1 MRTCIFRPIVAAAAL
16 VAASAA
22 GAADFSVSAK
32 DNCACDNG
40 TGLSTV
46 SLAAGQSF
54 SVSVDPSLLWAAGDE
69 LRWSNADGL
78 VGDLFAT
85 GSDASGKAAGTQI
98 GMSFGNLTQGSLAA
112 PYGALV
118 GQIGGGD
125 FFLVGTSYSGQAA
138 SAGML
143 KLFYWDSGNADN
155 IGSIT
160 ASVNVAAVPE
170 PGTYALMV
178 GGLGLVGWMARRR
191 RA

>member
-1 MRTCIFRPIVAAAAL
+1 MSACNLRSIVAAAAL

-22 GAADFSVSAK
+22 GAADFTVSAK
-32 DNCACDNG
+32 DNCACDNA
-40 TGLSTV
+40 TGAATV
-46 SLAAGQSF
+46 SLLAGQSF
-54 SVSVDPSLLWAAGDE
+54 SVSVNPSQLWAAGDE

-78 VGDLFAT
+78 VGDRYAT
-85 GSDASGKAAGTQI
+85 LNDGSGQPVGTQI

-125 FFLVGTSYSGQAA
+125 FFLVGTSYTGQAA
-138 SAGML
+138 SAGLL
-143 KLFYWDSGNADN
+143 KLYYWDAGSADN

-160 ASVNVAAVPE
+160 ASVNVSAVPE
-170 PGTYALMV
+170 PGTYALMA
-178 GGLGLVGWMARRR
+178 GGLALVGFLARRR